1 MTSIKNGIGVGAT
14 AIIVCERLSSNIIGL
29 LGGNFC
35 KNVGYFENAETRY
48 RKTPVISIGLMILYG
63 FASRFQNVKRR
74 FS

>member
-35 KNVGYFENAETRY
+35 KNVGYFKNAETTGTQENAGDFNRIDDSL
-48 RKTPVISIGLMILYG
+48 RVCFEIS
-63 FASRFQNVKRR
+63 KC
-74 FS
+74 